1 MGRRSLYQY
10 IYRCGG
16 PCLPAGECVLPGLEE
31 CGVHSK
37 VKEHW
42 MMQHNRAY
50 EARYSPVTHLGSLCT
65 VQGCT
70 TVMDIPEDLPQ
81 HHITHQKVLPR
92 DMARGAHGWH
102 FQGQMWSCH
111 S

>member
-10 IYRCGG
+10 IYRCGA
-16 PCLPAGECVLPGLEE
+16 PACQLVSVSYQGERNAG
-31 CGVHSK
+31 SK

-50 EARYSPVTHLGSLCT
+50 EARYSPVTYLGSLCT